1 MAAAQQTFRNRPEPI
16 SFHDLIHKIVFEE
29 NTPTG
34 YERTASWGTVISARA
49 RVRTLSGGE
58 SSAAQA
64 IHSET
69 TMEVTTPW
77 RREPTTEHRINWT
90 RYVSPRY
97 AFTVNTTTETLTATG
112 HIFANG
118 DTVQVVN
125 EDGGLPGGL
134 SAGPSQTYYA
144 ISVSGAA
151 LKLSL
156 TLGGSAV
163 DITTAGTGT
172 HYIAQSE
179 TQYLAIL
186 GIREADNNNRR
197 WLILL
202 CKEGTQQGN

>member
-1 MAAAQQTFRNRPEPI
+1 MATAQQTFRSRPEPV

-34 YERTASWGTVISARA
+34 YEAAESWATVISARA

-58 SSAAQA
+58 ASAVQA
-64 IHSET
+64 LHSET

-77 RREPTTEHRINWT
+77 RREPTTKHRINWT
-90 RYVSPRY
+90 RYISPRY
-97 AFTVNTTTETLTATG
+97 AFTVNTGTDVVTATG
-112 HIFANG
+112 HIFSNG

-134 SAGPSQTYYA
+134 SAGPGQTYFA
-144 ISVSGAA
+144 ISVSGAT

-156 TLGGSAV
+156 TSGGSAV

-172 HYIAQSE
+172 HYIAQSQ

-197 WLILL
+197 WLICF
-202 CKEGTQQGN
+202 CKEGTYQGN